1 MHRGQGCQVLSFG
14 HLSQMQPLHVAE
26 ELRTEWEPSGG
37 LWPRGRREKGL
48 RTALAGYLWG
58 CGWST
63 EMLPGRRLDAWLF
76 RGKPASLL
84 QHGRS
89 DEETVHGFKA
99 FIVERQREGEV

>member
-1 MHRGQGCQVLSFG
+1 
-14 HLSQMQPLHVAE
+14 
-26 ELRTEWEPSGG
+26 
-37 LWPRGRREKGL
+37 
-48 RTALAGYLWG
+48 
-58 CGWST
+58 
-63 EMLPGRRLDAWLF
+63 MLPGRRLDAWLF